1 MDNVIWSNY
10 AIKKI
15 KETKKLI
22 LHKKIMMSF
31 IVENYSFIDKIIK
44 YTLIISATMPIILNL
59 IISFLEKINTN
70 DNNSINITI
79 IILNLIVVG
88 LIKFKE
94 MSKFDK
100 LKDLGKD
107 QSIKYTQLYDKL
119 ERELVNRES
128 KLSENEF
135 LYWLSREYGN
145 IELNDPDISFSLK
158 SKFIENCK
166 KKGIIIDD
174 DYKILQDLL
183 NEKTIY
189 ENNLNGQNY
198 LSNLNGQNK
207 KINNINNLYVD
218 MNIISNQDN
227 LNQTNSNNLNQTN
240 SNISNSLT
248 DLTNLTH
255 LTNLTNLT
263 NLSGESQNS
272 HISIQ
277 SAFKENE
284 YNKINFKKLSKK
296 FNNNAGLNWAIE
308 RLKNDY

>member
-198 LSNLNGQNK
+198 LTNLNGQNK
-207 KINNINNLYVD
+207 KINNLYVD

-248 DLTNLTH
+248 D
-255 LTNLTNLT
+255 LTNLT

>member
-198 LSNLNGQNK
+198 LTNLNGQNK
-207 KINNINNLYVD
+207 KINNLYVD

-248 DLTNLTH
+248 D